1 MPLPQPGPV
10 VNLLMI
16 VLFGVG
22 GYFAGTFT
30 KPPEKK
36 REEIPA
42 QKGIVAAT
50 STAGNF
56 SADAR
61 KFAAVQT
68 AGLPDLESLFTAY
81 GGGSRELTL
90 LAAEVMEKWAAADS
104 PGALRDGVP
113 RCLLRA
119 PDSLPRAFA
128 AIAAQK
134 TVPPAELLKA
144 LPAPPLRAECAAAA
158 AFAWGRAGNEDAL
171 TQSQSMSRHERS
183 RFVKEWHRGA
193 PETVAPVLAD
203 ADDRAAAALGSLLAL
218 AEKDPAASLSGGRNN
233 DDIAEIAAAAFAAWV
248 PRDSAAAWQ
257 TAETFAAHPR
267 LASMTAA
274 LVTAESRRRS
284 LADALPE
291 VETLISRLH
300 PDGPPEEVLRALV
313 PALAAE
319 RPQHAMKYIDS
330 LASGSVVRRAASVI
344 LFDTLSATDPAAA
357 WRFSDTLLQTPG
369 ATDHRHLSPWASP
382 AAQQAATALSRWD
395 AGFPCA
401 ADVATLLG
409 NWMQRD
415 PAEALSTLVRQGVPE
430 PLQAAAI
437 EAAISP
443 HGGAFTGD
451 VLAKWISTL
460 PPATQV
466 NLEPLITK
474 LTGWTRGKP
483 PEKPAPKR

>member
-22 GYFAGTFT
+22 GYFAGSLT

-36 REEIPA
+36 REHSPA
-42 QKGIVAAT
+42 QKNTVTAT
-50 STAGNF
+50 TGAGNL
-56 SADAR
+56 SADVR
-61 KFAAVQT
+61 KFAAAQS
-68 AGLPDLESLFTAY
+68 AGLSDLESLFAAY
-81 GGGSRELTL
+81 GAGSRELTL
-90 LAAEVMEKWAAADS
+90 LASEVMEKWAAADA
-104 PGALRDGVP
+104 PAVLRDGVP

-119 PDSLPRAFA
+119 PDALPRAFA
-128 AIAAQK
+128 ALAAQK

-171 TQSQSMSRHERS
+171 TQTQSMSRHERS

-193 PETVAPVLAD
+193 PDTAAPVLAD
-203 ADDRAAAALGSLLAL
+203 ADDRAAAALGQLLGL
-218 AEKDPAASLSGGRNN
+218 AEKDPAAALSAGRTN
-233 DDIAEIAAAAFAAWV
+233 DDFAEVAATAFAAWV

-257 TAETFAAHPR
+257 AAEGFASHSR
-267 LASMTAA
+267 LASLTAA
-274 LVTAESRRRS
+274 LVSAESRRRS

-300 PDGPPEEVLRALV
+300 PEGIPEEVLRALV

-319 RPQHAMKYIDS
+319 RPPHALKYIES
-330 LASGSVVRRAASVI
+330 LAPGSSVRRAASVI
-344 LFDTLSATDPAAA
+344 LFDALSATDPAAA
-357 WRFSDTLLQTPG
+357 WRFADALLQTPG
-369 ATDHRHLSPWASP
+369 ASDHRHLSPWASP

-415 PAEALSTLVRQGVPE
+415 PAEALATLVRAGVPE

-443 HGGAFTGD
+443 HGGAFTGE

-460 PPATQV
+460 PPATQA
-466 NLEPLITK
+466 NLEPVISR

-483 PEKPAPKR
+483 PEKPVPRR